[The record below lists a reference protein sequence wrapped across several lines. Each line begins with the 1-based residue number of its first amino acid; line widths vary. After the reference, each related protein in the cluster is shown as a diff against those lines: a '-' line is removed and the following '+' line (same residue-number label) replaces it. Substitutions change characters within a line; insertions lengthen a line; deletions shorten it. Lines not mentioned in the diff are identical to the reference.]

1 MLERSSRIAAGE
13 GRFNTNSEVIINTEI
28 KSIPVTKKGVYFA
41 FRDQGA
47 CISLLAIKVYYI
59 TCPEVTVNFAKF
71 PTTPTG
77 REVTFIEP
85 ATGTCVDNADKGDT
99 PTYLC
104 KGDGKWYL
112 PTGGC
117 KCKAGYEADVEKQ
130 TCNVCLP
137 GKYKH
142 LVGDEHCQ
150 PCPDHS
156 KAPDYGFSECRCNTG
171 YYRASKDPKNM
182 PCTQPPSAPQNLTV
196 NFVDQSTVILSWSP
210 PSFQGGRADTLY
222 TVDCDSCGPGVSNI
236 PNTDLFNDTKV
247 TITGLNPVTTY
258 RFKVFAENG
267 ITERAG
273 ESEYVD
279 ITVTTEASVP
289 SSVTNV
295 RVTDIKSTEVSLAW
309 DSPLINEATD
319 TESDMVEI
327 YEARCFARHDDSNA
341 TNTLTK
347 EQQTTF
353 TGLRQRTEYGFQVR
367 AKTTHG
373 WGEFSSPIFKT
384 TGQVLGTAYVGDDDN
399 MQMRIIAVF
408 SVGGVMILVVIIVIF
423 VIYFRRTYIDPH
435 TYEDPN
441 QAVREFAREIDAS
454 CITIEAIIGYRL
466 LWIVLKLYI
475 NSCLIVGKR
484 NAHIDHP
491 LHLLTAN
498 PLATDA
504 PDMTQFTSV
513 EEWLNSIKMARYLE
527 NFERA
532 GISSMDAVVRVTVK
546 ELTALGITLV
556 GHQKKIMNSV
566 QAMRAQI
573 SANLSEGFLV

>member
-1 MLERSSRIAAGE
+1 MI
-13 GRFNTNSEVIINTEI
+13 
-28 KSIPVTKKGVYFA
+28 
-41 FRDQGA
+41 
-47 CISLLAIKVYYI
+47 
-59 TCPEVTVNFAKF
+59 
-71 PTTPTG
+71 
-77 REVTFIEP
+77 
-85 ATGTCVDNADKGDT
+85 
-99 PTYLC
+99 YLF
-104 KGDGKWYL
+104 L
-112 PTGGC
+112 
-117 KCKAGYEADVEKQ
+117 Q
-130 TCNVCLP
+130 
-137 GKYKH
+137 
-142 LVGDEHCQ
+142 
-150 PCPDHS
+150 
-156 KAPDYGFSECRCNTG
+156 
-171 YYRASKDPKNM
+171 
-182 PCTQPPSAPQNLTV
+182 
-196 NFVDQSTVILSWSP
+196 
-210 PSFQGGRADTLY
+210 
-222 TVDCDSCGPGVSNI
+222 
-236 PNTDLFNDTKV
+236 DLFNDTKV

-423 VIYFRRTYIDPH
+423 VIYFRRRASAESNKKQPSDCDTLEYRNGEARRASSKGRDAIEEMKKKESEEANRSKTTLETVNKLEAKKRKLLQQVEKEASARQTEIDLEKKRLRQMYILLCNIFENVGLVTTPLFTAVGASSRTYIDPH

-454 CITIEAIIGYRL
+454 CITIEAIIG
-466 LWIVLKLYI
+466 
-475 NSCLIVGKR
+475 
-484 NAHIDHP
+484 
-491 LHLLTAN
+491 
-498 PLATDA
+498 
-504 PDMTQFTSV
+504 
-513 EEWLNSIKMARYLE
+513 E
-527 NFERA
+527 
-532 GISSMDAVVRVTVK
+532 
-546 ELTALGITLV
+546 
-556 GHQKKIMNSV
+556 
-566 QAMRAQI
+566 
-573 SANLSEGFLV
+573 